1 MTGIVERST
10 MGKTTEG
17 YGSQQTGGERWQAVK
32 ADNRATIRGNIVQLE
47 KDQRWKSTYSDRN
60 TVHMVTSQFVL
71 QAALWNWSVGAVWGS
86 LRRPPWPTILG
97 LYGLGCPIVY
107 SRDTLRKFLER
118 LTGKLKRVVRDI
130 CNSREMLA
138 FLSSTFCND
147 SQYFAPLSSPLTF
160 TSGYNMYVSWL
171 YYFSERAYFA
181 HTGLLDSEPS
191 SCRSHLL
198 TIYRDHRWS
207 VASAR
212 R

>member
-1 MTGIVERST
+1 MDPTNRRGTLTSCQGRQQSNNQRKHSAAGERSKKKIDVFRSQH
-10 MGKTTEG
+10 GSYG
-17 YGSQQTGGERWQAVK
+17 YVAVCIAGGPVK
-32 ADNRATIRGNIVQLE
+32 LISRRCLREPAP
-47 KDQRWKSTYSDRN
+47 SS
-60 TVHMVTSQFVL
+60 VTH
-71 QAALWNWSVGAVWGS
+71 N
-86 LRRPPWPTILG
+86 PWPLRSRPSYSLFERYSSQISGTIDRQ
-97 LYGLGCPIVY
+97 I
-107 SRDTLRKFLER
+107 E
-118 LTGKLKRVVRDI
+118 RVVWDI

-147 SQYFAPLSSPLTF
+147 SQFFAPLSSPLTF

-181 HTGLLDSEPS
+181 HTGPLDSEPS